1 MKGLVAVVL
10 GLVLGSCSSSST
22 NNGANPQALCK
33 EGSAAVCEKVY
44 TCNEAAA
51 LRAFLGADQA
61 ACETTLNAEQC
72 ATATGCDAGQTYHAD
87 MAQACLDAV
96 KAITCAQLTSIEVIT
111 PPACN
116 MICT

>member
-1 MKGLVAVVL
+1 MKGFVAVVL
-10 GLVLGSCSSSST
+10 GLVLGSCGSSST
-22 NNGANPQALCK
+22 NNGTNPQALCK

-51 LRAFLGADQA
+51 LRAFLGADRA
-61 ACETTLNAEQC
+61 ACESTLNAEQC